1 MKSHVAFGGL
11 RMTVVLLLAGFVGAC
26 AGPQPD
32 PEVRSRAKEVLD
44 AQYAARG
51 KPQPMQASEADEIY
65 ENYLESIGEPLEG
78 DGAIND

>member
-1 MKSHVAFGGL
+1 MKSHVAFGWL
-11 RMTVVLLLAGFVGAC
+11 RMTVVFLLAGFAGAC
-26 AGPQPD
+26 AGQQPD
-32 PEVRSRAKEVLD
+32 PGVQSRAKEVLD

-78 DGAIND
+78 DRAIRE